1 MELLLKIFKNNRV
14 LLVNF
19 EILLKIIRII
29 NLNKRLLN
37 HKKNLVFQK

>member
-1 MELLLKIFKNNRV
+1 MELLFKMFKNNTV

-19 EILLKIIRII
+19 EILLKIISII

-37 HKKNLVFQK
+37 YKKNLVFQK

>member
-1 MELLLKIFKNNRV
+1 MELLFKMFKNNRV

-19 EILLKIIRII
+19 EILLKIIRKI

-37 HKKNLVFQK
+37 YKKNLVFEK

>member
-19 EILLKIIRII
+19 EILLKIIWII